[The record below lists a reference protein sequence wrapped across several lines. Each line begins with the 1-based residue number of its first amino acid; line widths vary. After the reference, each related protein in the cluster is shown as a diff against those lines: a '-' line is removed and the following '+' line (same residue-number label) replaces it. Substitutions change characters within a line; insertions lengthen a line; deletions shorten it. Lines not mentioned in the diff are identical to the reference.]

1 MRGTGR
7 QLTRLLTVVLLT
19 SLLTLSTPGNAQQ
32 SDATPEPSCP
42 QLVRQALELTRQNCE
57 VIGRNQVCYG
67 HLVLSASAQPGRED
81 FKFEAPGD
89 IEDIIAMRSLSLS
102 ALDVL
107 QQVWGV
113 ILMQVQAGLELDA
126 QQNVTMVVFGDTQI
140 ETATLLLEGRTR
152 ENVTARAAPDAA
164 ASPVAVLAAE
174 TQVTV
179 NGRSADNAWIRV
191 QVNPATLE
199 SAWIRA
205 DLIEI
210 AGDRDALPVV
220 DPQAISTTI
229 NFGPMQAFY
238 FQSGR
243 DDAPCEEAP
252 NSGLLIQTPEGAAE
266 VTLWI
271 DEVIIQLDT
280 NASAFVQAD
289 ANGSLDVNLL
299 EGTARVVA
307 AGETRRALPGTRVSV
322 SLDEALRAI
331 SPPSELQAFDA
342 QTVAALPVELL
353 ERPITIPEPLAVVPG
368 VPAAGSWQFA
378 WGVDSLTCPDGT
390 IVPFRSSGVPG
401 QLLVSADGSILNWGG
416 DFGRI
421 AEGVYTRSYI
431 DAEGNLYQDTL
442 NIAAVDAISG
452 TSQIEFSERVCSL
465 TVPFALTFVR

>member
-1 MRGTGR
+1 
-7 QLTRLLTVVLLT
+7 
-19 SLLTLSTPGNAQQ
+19 
-32 SDATPEPSCP
+32 
-42 QLVRQALELTRQNCE
+42 
-57 VIGRNQVCYG
+57 
-67 HLVLSASAQPGRED
+67 
-81 FKFEAPGD
+81 
-89 IEDIIAMRSLSLS
+89 
-102 ALDVL
+102 
-107 QQVWGV
+107 
-113 ILMQVQAGLELDA
+113 MQVQAGLELDA

-140 ETATLLLEGRTR
+140 ETASLLLEGRIR
-152 ENVTARAAPDAA
+152 ENANARAAPDAA
-164 ASPVAVLAAE
+164 ASPVAILEADAR
-174 TQVTV
+174 VTV
-179 NGRSADNAWIRV
+179 NGRSGDSAWVRV

-205 DLIEI
+205 DLVEI
-210 AGDRDALPVV
+210 AGESDALQVI
-220 DPQAISTTI
+220 DPQAVSTAI

-289 ANGSLDVNLL
+289 ANGSLDINLL

-322 SLDEALRAI
+322 TLDESLRAI
-331 SPPSELQAFDA
+331 SPPSELQAFNA
-342 QTVAALPVELL
+342 QTVAAVPLELL
-353 ERPITIPEPLAVVPG
+353 ERPITIPEPLAVIPG
-368 VPAAGSWQFA
+368 VPASGSWQFA

-390 IVPFRSSGVPG
+390 VVPFRSSGVPG
-401 QLLVSADGSILNWGG
+401 QLLVTEDGGILNWGG
-416 DFGRI
+416 DFGRTRD
-421 AEGVYTRSYI
+421 GVYARSYI

-442 NIAAVDAISG
+442 TIVSVDAISG

-465 TVPFALTFVR
+465 TVPFTLTFVR

>member
-1 MRGTGR
+1 M
-7 QLTRLLTVVLLT
+7 LLAT
-19 SLLTLSTPGNAQQ
+19 LLTLSFTGYAQQ
-32 SDATPEPSCP
+32 SEATPEPSCP

-67 HLVLSASAQPGRED
+67 HLVLSASAQPGRDD
-81 FKFEAPGD
+81 FKFDVPGD

-102 ALDVL
+102 AMDVL

-140 ETATLLLEGRTR
+140 ETASLLLEGRIR
-152 ENVTARAAPDAA
+152 ENANARAAPDAA
-164 ASPVAVLAAE
+164 ASPVAILEADAR
-174 TQVTV
+174 VTV
-179 NGRSADNAWIRV
+179 NGRSGDSAWVRV

-205 DLIEI
+205 DLVEI
-210 AGDRDALPVV
+210 AGESDALQVI
-220 DPQAISTTI
+220 DPQAVSTAI

-307 AGETRRALPGTRVSV
+307 AGETRRALPGTRVRV
-322 SLDEALRAI
+322 ALDEMLRAI
-331 SPPSELQAFDA
+331 SPPSELQAYDA
-342 QTVAALPVELL
+342 QTVAAVPVELL
-353 ERPITIPEPLAVVPG
+353 ERPITIAEPLAITPG
-368 VPAAGSWQFA
+368 TPASGSWLFA

-401 QLLVSADGSILNWGG
+401 QLLVNQDGSILNWGG

-421 AEGVYTRSYI
+421 GDGVYARSYI

-442 NIAAVDAISG
+442 NVVAVDAISG

-465 TVPFALTFVR
+465 TVPFTLTFVR

>member
-1 MRGTGR
+1 MRGSSR
-7 QLTRLLTVVLLT
+7 QLARVLTAMLLAALLTV
-19 SLLTLSTPGNAQQ
+19 SINGYAQQ

-67 HLVLSASAQPGRED
+67 HLVLAASAQPGRED
-81 FKFEAPGD
+81 FKFDVPGD

-102 ALDVL
+102 AMDVL

-140 ETATLLLEGRTR
+140 ETAALLLEGRIR
-152 ENVTARAAPDAA
+152 QNANARAAPDAA
-164 ASPVAVLAAE
+164 AAPVAVLEAD

-199 SAWIRA
+199 SAWMRA
-205 DLIEI
+205 DLVEI
-210 AGDRDALPVV
+210 AGDRDALRVV
-220 DPQAISTTI
+220 DPLAVNTAL

-322 SLDEALRAI
+322 TLDEALRAI

-342 QTVAALPVELL
+342 QTVAAVPLELL
-353 ERPITIPEPLAVVPG
+353 ERPITIPEPLAVIPG
-368 VPAAGSWQFA
+368 VPASGSWQFA

-390 IVPFRSSGVPG
+390 VVPFRSSGVPG
-401 QLLVSADGSILNWGG
+401 QLLVSEDGSILNWGG
-416 DFGRI
+416 DFGRTGD
-421 AEGVYTRSYI
+421 GVYARSYI
-431 DAEGNLYQDTL
+431 DAEGNLYQDIL
-442 NIAAVDAISG
+442 NIVSVDAISG